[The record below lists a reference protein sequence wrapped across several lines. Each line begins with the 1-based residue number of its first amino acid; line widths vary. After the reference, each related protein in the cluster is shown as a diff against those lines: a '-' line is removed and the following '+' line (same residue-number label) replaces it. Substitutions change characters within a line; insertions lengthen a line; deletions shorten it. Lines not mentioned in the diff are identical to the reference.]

1 MRNLGKVLGPVIGG
15 IIMTVG
21 SFDDVL
27 VSAGSLLLV
36 LAGFLAVI
44 ATVRRTRRIIRL

>member
-1 MRNLGKVLGPVIGG
+1 MGG

-36 LAGFLAVI
+36 LVGLLVVI
-44 ATVRRTRRIIRL
+44 ATVRRTRWFIRL